1 MPFRRDAAR
10 LKRGFQCAV
19 RWGGLERQF
28 DPAPGAENDRGAH
41 GHIKARIEPNPV
53 DLRQRDFRIPF
64 AGEPPGRVKSPSS
77 PMIQP
82 EASSQSH
89 AAVRAAQIMG
99 NSNRAVRLRARRR

>member
-28 DPAPGAENDRGAH
+28 DLAPGAENDRGAH
-41 GHIKARIEPNPV
+41 GHIQARIEPNPV

-64 AGEPPGRVKSPSS
+64 AGEPRQAVLVER
-77 PMIQP
+77 Q
-82 EASSQSH
+82 
-89 AAVRAAQIMG
+89 AAGWIAED
-99 NSNRAVRLRARRR
+99 LP